1 MIGNI
6 FPNMELIWRKNDG
19 KKRNDTNACN
29 TYTPP
34 RGCAPTREGAASTT
48 APNECEQTEATVF
61 LEWKMKGTW

>member
-6 FPNMELIWRKNDG
+6 FPNMELMWRKNDST
-19 KKRNDTNACN
+19 KRNDTNTCN

-48 APNECEQTEATVF
+48 APDLCEQMEATVF
-61 LEWKMKGTW
+61 LEWKTKGTW